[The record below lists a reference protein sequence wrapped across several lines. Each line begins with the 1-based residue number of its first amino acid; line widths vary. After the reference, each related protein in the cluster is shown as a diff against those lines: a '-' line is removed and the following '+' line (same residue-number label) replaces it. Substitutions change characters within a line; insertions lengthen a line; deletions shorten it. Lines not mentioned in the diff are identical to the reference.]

1 MSHPYPPIRDLL
13 SQGDTVLICVHQF
26 PDLDA
31 IGSALAC
38 YWTFSQLGVTARI
51 WVPDQDG
58 VVFDFLPG
66 ASELSYSCPDGVFD
80 SIWILDCSSLSR
92 LPAEQKV
99 ARLVEEGLPL
109 VNVDHHVDNQGFGS
123 VNVLRPVSSV
133 GELLS
138 AWFLQEGLEINSKA
152 AQCLYTA
159 INFDTG
165 RFSYSNVTQQTHAI
179 VAELLNVGVD
189 VAAITQA
196 MYERFSL
203 QDFEVMKMALDKVT
217 VHPGSLFAYTIMP
230 KKLPPH
236 QVKVIDLIRQL
247 DQVVVF
253 VVFQELSA
261 NKVKVSMRS
270 KSIFDV
276 QQFAAKFGGGGHVRA
291 AGVVLTGESDQ
302 VIPSFLA
309 QLASDMSG
317 ER

>member
-247 DQVVVF
+247 DQVDVF